1 MDTKGSTFQTSTHL
15 LQLQLGE
22 LKQRETEKKQLKS
35 LALDNDIAKYIIRE
49 ILQAFPSILN

>member
-35 LALDNDIAKYIIRE
+35 LALDNE
-49 ILQAFPSILN
+49 LLNI